1 MCGMHLATAPQH
13 RLCLFDEGQHF
24 LGGHLVAHVGAFEE
38 RVGEGTFGVVEAE
51 DFLFDGVLG
60 DEVIDGDLL
69 LLADAVGAVGGL
81 LFDGRIPPGVK
92 VDDVVGPREVEAEAA
107 RLERDEEGRE
117 LVQVG
122 ANG

>member
-1 MCGMHLATAPQH
+1 MHFATAPQR

-38 RVGEGTFGVVEAE
+38 RVGQGAFGVVEAE